1 MIATSGSADVR
12 SRHRSDESWTENVGP
27 QYQPRPAASGI
38 VLYGLPALY
47 AHGLLQ
53 ALVSAGVGPVA
64 RADGN
69 PADVLARSGRL
80 IIVIPPDEPQRWYRL
95 VDQLARSGDV
105 TFVELTADEGVD
117 SFASALRRGAVGVLP
132 PGAELE
138 LAVEVLRSAAAGLVV
153 LPERIARAI
162 HQPSAATPPP
172 PLQPRERQW
181 LRKLGT
187 GTTVSALAE
196 SAAYSEREMYR
207 LLSKLYT
214 RLGAANRTEA
224 LLRAERWGMLDD

>member
-1 MIATSGSADVR
+1 M
-12 SRHRSDESWTENVGP
+12 GP
-27 QYQPRPAASGI
+27 YLVPRPVPPGI

-53 ALVSAGVGPVA
+53 ALVAAGVGPVA

-69 PADVLARSGRL
+69 PSEVLARSGRL
-80 IIVIPPDEPQRWYRL
+80 IIVIPPDEPQRWYRM
-95 VDQLARSGDV
+95 VEQLARQEEV
-105 TFVELTADEGVD
+105 TFVELTADEGVEG
-117 SFASALRRGAVGVLP
+117 FASALRRGAVGVLP

-138 LAVEVLRSAAAGLVV
+138 LAVEVLRSAVAGLVV

-162 HQPSAATPPP
+162 HQPSTTTAPP
-172 PLQPRERQW
+172 PLQARERQW
-181 LRKLGT
+181 LRQLGT

-224 LLRAERWGMLDD
+224 LLRAERWGVLDD